1 MTGRAGGAPAGRRA
15 GGAPAGRRAAPAGT
29 TADVLVVG
37 AGVIGAAT
45 AFHLSR
51 LGSGTVTVLDRGSV
65 GSGMSSRSSALVRMH
80 YTFPPEVDLA
90 VRSDAMFDSWAELT
104 GRPACVRRTGFVRL
118 VAKEDTDLLRANVA
132 MQRERG
138 ARAEIVD
145 GAELARLAP
154 GLRAD
159 DVECAAWEPHGGY
172 GDGAIVAGDLLAA
185 AREAGAGYL
194 PNTRVRAL
202 VTAGDRVTGVRTDVG
217 EMHAGTVV
225 LAAGVWSSPLLAG
238 AGVALPIE
246 TELHQVAVLAHPAGA
261 GASVACIDSTTQT
274 YFRPE
279 AGGTR
284 TLVGTFTGPRGA
296 DPDRVPAATQAGATA
311 ELAEQAG
318 AAARRVPALAD
329 AGIAAGVAGVYDM
342 TPDARPMLGEV
353 PGRPG
358 LVLAAGFSGMGFKI
372 SPAVGEALAEL
383 IVAGAAARVDLAAF
397 RPGRFADG
405 EPISPALAYADD

>member
-1 MTGRAGGAPAGRRA
+1 M
-15 GGAPAGRRAAPAGT
+15 
-29 TADVLVVG
+29 ADVLVVG

-45 AFHLSR
+45 AFHLTR
-51 LGSGTVTVLDRGSV
+51 LGAGSVTVLDRGSA

-90 VRSDAMFDSWAELT
+90 VRSDAMFDSWTELT

-118 VAKEDTDLLRANVA
+118 VAKGETDLLRANVA

-138 ARAEIVD
+138 ARAEVVD
-145 GAELARLAP
+145 GPELARLAP
-154 GLRAD
+154 GLRTD
-159 DVECAAWEPHGGY
+159 DVECAAWEPRGGY

-185 AREAGAGYL
+185 ARQAGAGYL
-194 PNTRVRAL
+194 PNTPVRGLIAD
-202 VTAGDRVTGVRTDVG
+202 GDRVTGVRTGDG
-217 EMHAGTVV
+217 DLHAGTVV
-225 LAAGVWSSPLLAG
+225 LAAGVWSPPLLTAAG
-238 AGVALPIE
+238 IDLPIE
-246 TELHQVAVLAHPAGA
+246 TELHHVAVLAHAANA

-279 AGGTR
+279 AAGTR
-284 TLVGTFTGPRGA
+284 TLTGRFTGPRGA
-296 DPDRVPAATQAGATA
+296 DPDLIPAAAPDDDLAALALATA
-311 ELAEQAG
+311 H
-318 AAARRVPALAD
+318 RVPALAD
-329 AGIAAGVAGVYDM
+329 AGIAGAVTGVYDM

-358 LVLAAGFSGMGFKI
+358 LVLAAGFSGTGFKI

-383 IVAGAAARVDLAAF
+383 ILWGAASRIDIGAF
-397 RPGRFADG
+397 RPGRFAEG

>member
-1 MTGRAGGAPAGRRA
+1 MNAGA
-15 GGAPAGRRAAPAGT
+15 
-29 TADVLVVG
+29 ADVLVVG

-45 AFHLSR
+45 AFHLTR
-51 LGSGTVTVLDRGSV
+51 MGAGSVTVLDRGTV

-90 VRSDAMFDSWAELT
+90 VRSDAMFDAWTDLT
-104 GRPACVRRTGFVRL
+104 GRPSCVRRTGFVRL
-118 VAKEDTDLLRANVA
+118 VAKEETDLLRANVS
-132 MQRERG
+132 MQRQRG
-138 ARAEIVD
+138 ARAEVVD

-154 GLRAD
+154 GLRTD

-185 AREAGAGYL
+185 ARDAGAVYR
-194 PNTRVRAL
+194 PNTRVRSL
-202 VTAGDRVTGVRTDVG
+202 VTDGERVLGVQTDDGVMYAGI
-217 EMHAGTVV
+217 VV
-225 LAAGVWSSPLLAG
+225 LAAGVWSPPLLATV
-238 AGVALPIE
+238 GVDLPIE
-246 TELHQVAVLAHPAGA
+246 TELHHVAVIAHAAGA
-261 GASVACIDSTTQT
+261 GARVACIDSTTQT

-279 AGGTR
+279 AAGER
-284 TLVGTFTGPRGA
+284 TLIGNFTGPRGA
-296 DPDRVPAATQAGATA
+296 DPDRIAATAPDSDLA
-311 ELAEQAG
+311 ELVG
-318 AAARRVPALAD
+318 SAARRVPAFAES
-329 AGIAAGVAGVYDM
+329 GIAAGITGVYDM

-383 IVAGAAARVDLAAF
+383 IVAGAATHVDLEAF

-405 EPISPALAYADD
+405 QPIHPALSYADD